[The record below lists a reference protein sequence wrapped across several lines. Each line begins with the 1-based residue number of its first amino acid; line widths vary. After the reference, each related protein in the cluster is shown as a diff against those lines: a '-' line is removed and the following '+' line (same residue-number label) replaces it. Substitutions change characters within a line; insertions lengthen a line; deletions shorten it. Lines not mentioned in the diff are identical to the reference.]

1 LAGHRVTDW
10 VAKLLFEYVK
20 GGFETVGSTFRYVTM
35 EVLRAFRD
43 RVMRLA
49 QKLKTA
55 DYSLKYP
62 MKPERY
68 RKSIPDGNLKIVKV

>member
-1 LAGHRVTDW
+1 MVTDW

-20 GGFETVGSTFRYVTM
+20 GGFETVGSTFRYVTV
-35 EVLRAFRD
+35 EVLSAFMD
-43 RVMRLA
+43 LVMRLA

-55 DYSLKYP
+55 DQILKYP

-68 RKSIPDGNLKIVKV
+68 RKSILDCNLKIVKV